1 MRRLLFLSLAG
12 LWLLVPPPLRN
23 CRGLSA
29 NH

>member
-12 LWLLVPPPLRN
+12 LWLLVPSLLRN